1 MNAKKKFTATINGVL
16 SLAEGCGDPY
26 MRAAISVLGRS
37 RTAAD
42 TLSANFR
49 PFQDMSLHT
58 PDAVFERRP
67 TVGRA
72 IVRPA

>member
-42 TLSANFR
+42 ICLLTFDLSK
-49 PFQDMSLHT
+49 T
-58 PDAVFERRP
+58 
-67 TVGRA
+67 
-72 IVRPA
+72 